1 MASRRGLSA
10 TGIAVPTAILALLVA
25 LNVAGP
31 AFAHGKTAQHFA
43 GVAKVGPLFLPGAYP
58 SLHTCTASV
67 VKTQSG
73 DVIMTAAH
81 CVTGTGAGY
90 RFAPGYRNGKTP
102 YGVWS
107 ITGAYGAPGW
117 ISRQDPHRD
126 YAFLTVAPMQWNGK
140 MRSLQSVTGGNAL
153 GRTAQQGDQ
162 VTVIAYA
169 AGSNDEALRC
179 TTSVYIH
186 DTWPAFDCGGF
197 PGGTSGSPWLRSTAH
212 GLVISGDIGG
222 LHQGGCT
229 PSTSYSPP
237 LGEPARTALARAV
250 RHAKGDVF
258 PAAGSDGCS

>member
-1 MASRRGLSA
+1 MASNPKLTATRSVISA
-10 TGIAVPTAILALLVA
+10 LILTVLVS
-25 LNVAGP
+25 LNGAWPAVAGQR
-31 AFAHGKTAQHFA
+31 TAQHFA
-43 GVAKVGPLFLPGAYP
+43 GVAKVGALFLPGAYP
-58 SLHTCTASV
+58 MLHTCTASV
-67 VKTQSG
+67 VKTKSQ

-81 CVTGTGAGY
+81 CVTGDGTGY

-107 ITGAYGAPGW
+107 VTGAYGAPGW
-117 ISRQDPHRD
+117 IAHQDTHRD

-140 MRSLQSVTGGNAL
+140 MRTLQSVTGGNGF
-153 GRTAQQGDQ
+153 GRTARSGDR

-179 TTSVYIH
+179 TTTVYIH
-186 DTWPAFDCGGF
+186 NTWPAFNCGGF
-197 PGGTSGSPWLRSTAH
+197 PGGTSGSPWLRSTTN
-212 GLVISGDIGG
+212 GLVIAGDIGG

-237 LGEPARTALARAV
+237 LGKPAQAALARAV
-250 RHAKGDVF
+250 AGSHGDVF

>member
-1 MASRRGLSA
+1 MASKPRSSA
-10 TGIAVPTAILALLVA
+10 TNVLVFAAILSIFVS
-25 LNVAGP
+25 LNIGRPASAGP
-31 AFAHGKTAQHFA
+31 PSAQHFA
-43 GVAKVGPLFLPGAYP
+43 GVAKVGALFLPGAYP
-58 SLHTCTASV
+58 TLHTCTASV
-67 VKTQSG
+67 VKTKSRN
-73 DVIMTAAH
+73 VIMTAAH
-81 CVTGTGAGY
+81 CVTGNGTGY

-107 ITGAYGAPGW
+107 VTGAYGAPGW
-117 ISRQDPHRD
+117 ISRQDTHRD
-126 YAFLTVAPMQWNGK
+126 YAFLTVAPMQWNGT
-140 MRSLQSVTGGNAL
+140 MRTLQSVTGGNRL
-153 GRTAQQGDQ
+153 GRTAQRGDR

-197 PGGTSGSPWLRSTAH
+197 PGGTSGSPWLRSTPH
-212 GLVISGDIGG
+212 GLVIDGDIGG

-237 LGEPARTALARAV
+237 LGKPAQAALARAV
-250 RHAKGDVF
+250 SHAKSDVF